1 MKRAFLKIS
10 LYVGL
15 LLLWAC
21 AKQGFPPGGPVDKT
35 SPRILDTYPANG
47 STLIPLD
54 TKIEFIFSEGIDR
67 PSCEESIFITPYP
80 GEKVKYKWR
89 GKKLRVQ
96 IPGGL
101 LLNRTYVI
109 TIGTGS
115 QDRHNN
121 AMKESFSLAFST
133 GETLDDGIIE
143 GNVYG
148 KGRVE
153 GMQIWAYDIV
163 ETPDPN
169 PSTAPPIY
177 ITQASADGRF
187 KMSYLAL
194 SRYRLFVMNDRDGN
208 GLYDPEYDAIG
219 VASKDVSLAKDNNS
233 IRGLNFQV
241 AVRDTTPPVLKG
253 VSVPDQIHVTLTF
266 SEPMDSTYLSEISDI
281 DIFSPDD
288 SLEIIDLYQDRRNPT
303 YLHLLTKIQQSGKKY
318 TVSVRQGTDLWG
330 LPLVADSSRVE
341 FTGSDRPDST
351 KPTLLEMTPKDSA
364 KMVSVDGPVNLLF
377 SDFMDTTDFL
387 RHVTLADTLG
397 NRVGLRAVWP
407 NLRNVYCYPNAALGA
422 LTDYYFILNV
432 DSVFDYAGNA
442 LADTLFKKSF
452 KTLNPD
458 TLSSISGRIH
468 DADSLAVGKFH
479 IRAAEKKGGEYN
491 TWVENDTIYSFKNIM
506 PGLYTLEIFRDED
519 ENGRFSYGRPFP
531 FRPAERFYVYADTIH
546 VRSKWPDE
554 GEDIIFPK

>member
-1 MKRAFLKIS
+1 MKKVLLKIS
-10 LYVGL
+10 PYMGL

-47 STLIPLD
+47 STLIPPD
-54 TKIEFIFSEGIDR
+54 TRIEFIFNEGIDH

-80 GEKVKYKWR
+80 GEEVKYKWR
-89 GKKLRVQ
+89 GKKLRVE

-101 LLNRTYVI
+101 LPNRTYVI

-115 QDRHNN
+115 RDRRNN

-133 GETLDDGIIE
+133 GENLDDGVIE

-153 GMQIWAYDIV
+153 GTQIRAYDIV
-163 ETPDPN
+163 EMPDPN
-169 PSTAPPIY
+169 PSATPPIY

-194 SRYRLFVMNDRDGN
+194 SRYRLFAMNDRDGN

-219 VASKDVSLAKDNNS
+219 VASKDVLLAKDNNS

-241 AVRDTTPPVLKG
+241 AVRDTTPPVLKD
-253 VSVPDQIHVTLTF
+253 VSVPDRIHLTLVF
-266 SEPMDSTYLSEISDI
+266 SEPMDSTYLSEISNV

-288 SLEIIDLYQDRRNPT
+288 SLEILALYHDRHNPA
-303 YLHLLTKIQQSGKKY
+303 YLHVLTKIQQAGKKY
-318 TVSVRQGTDLWG
+318 TVSVKQGTDLWG

-341 FTGSDRPDST
+341 FSGSDRADST
-351 KPTLLEMTPKDSA
+351 RPAFLEMTPKDST
-364 KMVSVDGPVNLLF
+364 KTVSVDQSIHLLF
-377 SDFMDTTDFL
+377 SDFMDTTQFL
-387 RHVTLADTLG
+387 RHVTLMDTLG
-397 NRVGLRAVWP
+397 NKVGLRALWP
-407 NLRNVYCYPNAALGA
+407 NLRKVYCYPDTLLGA
-422 LTDYYFILNV
+422 LTDYNFIVNV

-468 DADSLAVGKFH
+468 DADSLAKGRFH
-479 IRAAEKKGGEYN
+479 IRAAEKKGGEYAIW
-491 TWVENDTIYSFKNIM
+491 TENDAVYSFKNVM

-519 ENGRFSYGRPFP
+519 EDGRFSYGQPFP
-531 FRPAERFYVYADTIH
+531 YRPADRFYVYSDTID
-546 VRSKWPDE
+546 VRSKWPNE
-554 GEDIIFPK
+554 GNDIIFPR